1 MTHQTAKPACHL
13 ATPGYTAKTTKVI
26 CPADLLTN
34 IDLVSGSDGDVFVIN
49 RKAQLV
55 ALTRAGHSARIQ

>member
-1 MTHQTAKPACHL
+1 MPS
-13 ATPGYTAKTTKVI
+13 GYTAKTTKVI
-26 CPADLLTN
+26 RPADLLTN
-34 IDLVSGSDGDVFVIN
+34 IDLVSGSDGDIFVIN